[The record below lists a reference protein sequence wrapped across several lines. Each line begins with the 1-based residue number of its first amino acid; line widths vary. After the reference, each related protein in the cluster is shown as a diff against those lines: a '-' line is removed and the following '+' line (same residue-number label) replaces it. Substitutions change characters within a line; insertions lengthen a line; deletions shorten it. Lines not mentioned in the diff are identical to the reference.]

1 MTDAESGNIG
11 AGAARWP
18 LVERYFAAAL
28 DTPPED
34 REGLL
39 AAECGDDEVR
49 ADVRRLLARHDALTV
64 AGGRAGDFLAS
75 LDLDN
80 AARLLD
86 GDGSNEPRTIGR
98 YEVVRVLG
106 RGATGVVY
114 LANDPA
120 LGRQVAVKLL
130 SPQLSGDRAATR
142 RFEQEAR
149 AASALDHPRVITLYE
164 IGRTEDDRLY
174 IAMAYHEGMT
184 LRERIAGGPLA
195 IEDAVRIAS
204 EIGEGLAAAH
214 EKGIVHR
221 DIKPE
226 NVVLT
231 ERGACIV
238 DFGIAKMAGQ
248 SLTRTGAALGTAA
261 YMSPEQTRG
270 ADVDGRTDL
279 WSVGVVL
286 YEMLTGQ
293 RPFRS
298 EGSEA
303 LVYAVRHDAP
313 VPLATARAGVPPAI
327 AEVVRRCLE
336 KEPAQR
342 FTSANELVAAL
353 GAPWTAPSASDAG
366 IRPRTMGVRV
376 AFAVLALIAVAST
389 AGLIVAR
396 QPSGTSA
403 IVAPPALAA
412 PAAGAAPFIAFIPFV
427 ASGQSDREYLADGM
441 NAEVRLRLM
450 SMRTIR
456 VADPRSLLVA
466 SQGRTDADV
475 RVIGERLGV
484 AAVLRGT
491 ARYDGDRLH
500 VTAQLLRTADGR
512 QLWSRTYDPTV
523 SDAVATA
530 ESIRRHVAA
539 ALHVGAGDST
549 AWVPVRA
556 TEDPVAYDL
565 YLRGR
570 FAYNRRTPASVA
582 EAAVYFRE
590 AIAHDSGFAR
600 AYVGLADVYS
610 SPQASD
616 PRERYLRAKAL
627 LAHALARD
635 SMLAEAHR
643 AAGWIAMWYDR
654 DWESAERHLR
664 RAVALDPN
672 DIWTYHSL
680 SAYFAAVGRMDE
692 SMATTRQA
700 TAIDPVSS
708 ATMTHVGLHL
718 LWQRR
723 FDESIATLE
732 RALTIDST
740 WKRTEAVLARAYLA
754 VGRYDDALRLLRK
767 TGYEYAAF
775 DPEAILT
782 YGLGVSGHTAEARQ
796 RVDKMEAVARGSYA
810 RPMDLVVAHLGVGDT
825 ARALDWLERIPD
837 DRGSMFFLLTE
848 PLFDPIREMPRYQ
861 RVLERLGL
869 GDAARRMRAAAA
881 MRASVAHRR

>member
-1 MTDAESGNIG
+1 MQPPTRAAIVEVLASHDPSANLGDLDDLVPLIFDELRDMARRQLSRQHERYTLQTTELVNEAYLRLVGDAGVTRRGRAYFYGSRARDATGAGRCGAPTQLGEARIGCGRAEPRRAYGRSGRVRPRAARSRRGDAGAGAPQRAVRSRRGMPLLWWNERGGYGRGARRLAAHGEVRLGTGAGVAVRRASRQLGMSDAESGNTG

-313 VPLATARAGVPPAI
+313 VPLAPSRPEASPAVI
-327 AEVVRRCLE
+327 EVVRRCLE
-336 KEPAQR
+336 KEPANR
-342 FTSANELVAAL
+342 FASASDLVAAL

-366 IRPRTMGVRV
+366 IRPHTMGVRV
-376 AFAVLALIAVAST
+376 AFAVLALIVVAGT

-396 QPSGTSA
+396 QSSATSA

-427 ASGQSDREYLADGM
+427 ASGQSDREYLADGL

-512 QLWSRTYDPTV
+512 QLWSRTYD
-523 SDAVATA
+523 
-530 ESIRRHVAA
+530 
-539 ALHVGAGDST
+539 
-549 AWVPVRA
+549 
-556 TEDPVAYDL
+556 
-565 YLRGR
+565 
-570 FAYNRRTPASVA
+570 
-582 EAAVYFRE
+582 
-590 AIAHDSGFAR
+590 
-600 AYVGLADVYS
+600 
-610 SPQASD
+610 
-616 PRERYLRAKAL
+616 
-627 LAHALARD
+627 
-635 SMLAEAHR
+635 
-643 AAGWIAMWYDR
+643 
-654 DWESAERHLR
+654 
-664 RAVALDPN
+664 
-672 DIWTYHSL
+672 
-680 SAYFAAVGRMDE
+680 
-692 SMATTRQA
+692 
-700 TAIDPVSS
+700 
-708 ATMTHVGLHL
+708 
-718 LWQRR
+718 
-723 FDESIATLE
+723 
-732 RALTIDST
+732 
-740 WKRTEAVLARAYLA
+740 
-754 VGRYDDALRLLRK
+754 
-767 TGYEYAAF
+767 
-775 DPEAILT
+775 
-782 YGLGVSGHTAEARQ
+782 
-796 RVDKMEAVARGSYA
+796 
-810 RPMDLVVAHLGVGDT
+810 
-825 ARALDWLERIPD
+825 
-837 DRGSMFFLLTE
+837 
-848 PLFDPIREMPRYQ
+848 
-861 RVLERLGL
+861 
-869 GDAARRMRAAAA
+869 
-881 MRASVAHRR
+881 

>member
-1 MTDAESGNIG
+1 MSGAEREGVG
-11 AGAARWP
+11 AGDARWP

-34 REGLL
+34 REGRL

-75 LDLDN
+75 LDLGN

-86 GDGSNEPRTIGR
+86 GDGSHEPRTIGR

-114 LANDPA
+114 LAKDPA

-149 AASALDHPRVITLYE
+149 AASALDHPRVITLYG

-261 YMSPEQTRG
+261 YMSPEQTLG

-279 WSVGVVL
+279 WSLGVVL

-313 VPLATARAGVPPAI
+313 VPLAPSRPEASPAVI
-327 AEVVRRCLE
+327 EVVRRCLE
-336 KEPAQR
+336 KEPANR
-342 FTSANELVAAL
+342 FASASDLVAAL
-353 GAPWTAPSASDAG
+353 GASRTTPSPSGAEARSHVS
-366 IRPRTMGVRV
+366 RTQVV
-376 AFAVLALIAVAST
+376 LIALVVV
-389 AGLIVAR
+389 I
-396 QPSGTSA
+396 
-403 IVAPPALAA
+403 
-412 PAAGAAPFIAFIPFV
+412 AAGAAAIISGRRPSATPLAVAQPSTGVPAVRREPFIAFIPFV
-427 ASGQSDREYLADGM
+427 ASGQGDRTYLTDGI
-441 NAEVRLRLM
+441 NAEVTLRLA

-456 VADPRSLLVA
+456 VAEPRSLRIA
-466 SQGRTDADV
+466 SQGETDI
-475 RVIGERLGV
+475 RVIGKRLGV
-484 AAVLRGT
+484 AVVLRGT
-491 ARYDGDRLH
+491 VQHDGDRLH
-500 VTAQLLRTADGR
+500 ITAQLLRASDGR
-512 QLWSRTYDPTV
+512 PLWSKTYHPATD
-523 SDAVATA
+523 DAVATA
-530 ESIRRHVAA
+530 EAIRRDVAA
-539 ALHVGAGDST
+539 ALQVDATDATG
-549 AWVPVRA
+549 WVQVRA

-570 FAYNRRTPASVA
+570 FAYNRRTPTGLA

-590 AIAHDSGFAR
+590 AIARDSGFAR

-610 SPQASD
+610 APQSSN
-616 PRERYLRAKAL
+616 PRERYLRAKPL

-664 RAVALDPN
+664 RAVELDPN
-672 DIWTYHSL
+672 NIWNYHSL
-680 SAYFAAVGRMDE
+680 AGYYAAAGRMDE
-692 SMATTRQA
+692 SMATTRLA

-708 ATMTHVGLHL
+708 ATMTHVGMHL

-723 FDESIATLE
+723 FDESIAVLE
-732 RALTIDST
+732 RALTVDST

-775 DPEAILT
+775 DPDAILT

-796 RVDKMEAVARGSYA
+796 RLDKMEAVARGAYA

-861 RVLERLGL
+861 GVLERLGL
-869 GDAARRMRAAAA
+869 GDAARRMRANAA